1 MDGSSSPPI
10 RVANAAMLLLALTVT
25 ATGLWWQQA
34 SVSIMSDER
43 TQEVGDDVHD
53 HGSHGHAGA
62 GHDHRHH
69 GHGAHAHQRD
79 YPYGTEDHDSG
90 ELTLSDEAVNSLGLS
105 SEQLHEVSFRDF
117 RRCVVIPGQV
127 TGRPGRT
134 QVHVATPMTGTITH
148 VHVTQGEAVTPGTL
162 LFRIRLTH
170 EDLLQ
175 LQTEFLQTI
184 GALDV
189 EAREVRRLESLDR
202 DQAISG
208 LTLLEREYQR
218 DRLGAVRNAQEES
231 LRMHGLSSRQIEGI
245 IQNRRLVSELNVV
258 APQPDIHPEDE
269 DFSVGAAEATLA
281 RPDGSQPILI
291 LDRLNVKKGQQVAAG
306 TTLAVLQDYSELL
319 IEGRLLE
326 SQISSARQELEK
338 GGTVD
343 VVFDRPHGRR
353 HVVAG
358 LKLQRVDNLVDR
370 TSRSVGLYIR
380 LPNSLRSDRQR
391 GEARYVDWTAMPG
404 ERVQIRLPYGK
415 PLRKQIVLPVEAVT
429 QSGSRYVVFRQHDGH
444 FDRVPVRLRHRD
456 AHVVVVDRD
465 GALSRGNL
473 IAASGVHR
481 LSLAL
486 QYKAAPDVSIHGHS
500 HPHPH

>member
-1 MDGSSSPPI
+1 M
-10 RVANAAMLLLALTVT
+10 V
-25 ATGLWWQQA
+25 
-34 SVSIMSDER
+34 
-43 TQEVGDDVHD
+43 
-53 HGSHGHAGA
+53 
-62 GHDHRHH
+62 
-69 GHGAHAHQRD
+69 
-79 YPYGTEDHDSG
+79 
-90 ELTLSDEAVNSLGLS
+90 
-105 SEQLHEVSFRDF
+105 
-117 RRCVVIPGQV
+117 V
-127 TGRPGRT
+127 TGSTREISEGYALLSGR
-134 QVHVATPMTGTITH
+134 
-148 VHVTQGEAVTPGTL
+148 EAN
-162 LFRIRLTH
+162 
-170 EDLLQ
+170 DQ
-175 LQTEFLQTI
+175 K
-184 GALDV
+184 
-189 EAREVRRLESLDR
+189 LESLDR

-218 DRLGAVRNAQEES
+218 DRLAAVRNAQEES

-245 IQNRRLVSELNVV
+245 IQNRRLVSELDVV
-258 APQPDIHPEDE
+258 APQPDAHPEDE
-269 DFSVGAAEATLA
+269 EFAAGAAVATSE

-291 LDRLNVKKGQQVAAG
+291 LGKLNVKKGQQVTAG

-326 SQISSARQELEK
+326 SQIRTARQELEK
-338 GGTVD
+338 GGTVN

-370 TSRSVGLYIR
+370 TSR

-404 ERVQIRLPYGK
+404 ERVQIRLPHGK

-429 QSGSRYVVFRQHDGH
+429 QSGSRHVVFRQHDGH